1 MFNAKKYLKIR
12 ELESILYG
20 GPEASDFNYEKEAS
34 FIGDSSSRT
43 RDMLSTNDSIEDVE
57 TESKNNDVKD
67 DNTWYVYEYDA
78 EQNQVSFNIE
88 CE

>member
-34 FIGDSSSRT
+34 FIGDSSNRT
-43 RDMLSTNDSIEDVE
+43 RDTLSKNDSNEDEE
-57 TESKNNDVKD
+57 TERIRNDKET
-67 DNTWYVYEYDA
+67 DNSWYVYEYDE
-78 EQNQVSFNIE
+78 EQNQVSFKLE
-88 CE
+88 SE